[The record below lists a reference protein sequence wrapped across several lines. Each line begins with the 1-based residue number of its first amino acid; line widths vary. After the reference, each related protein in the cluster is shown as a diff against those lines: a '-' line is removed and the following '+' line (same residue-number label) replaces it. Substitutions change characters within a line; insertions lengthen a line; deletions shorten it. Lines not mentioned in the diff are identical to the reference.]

1 MVLEYLCDLGGKCL
15 NSQSFLIL
23 AERMWDNK
31 TTPRHERKRFSPC
44 STSGSRQILWGCPQ
58 LVFPF
63 TLRSRA
69 MVSPSP
75 WWSGAWSL
83 LKDTCQHL
91 YFLFNVL
98 YLCQFWF
105 LKFQKCT
112 CCIHVFVDSL
122 HLSNGESPE

>member
-15 NSQSFLIL
+15 NIQSFLIL
-23 AERMWDNK
+23 AERIWENK
-31 TTPRHERKRFSPC
+31 STSRHENKRFCPC
-44 STSGSRQILWGCPQ
+44 SPSRSRQILRGCPL
-58 LVFPF
+58 LVFPY
-63 TLRSRA
+63 TLLSWA

-75 WWSGAWSL
+75 RWSGAWSL
-83 LKDTCQHL
+83 LRGTRQHL
-91 YFLFNVL
+91 YFLFNFL

-122 HLSNGESPE
+122 PLSNGKSPE